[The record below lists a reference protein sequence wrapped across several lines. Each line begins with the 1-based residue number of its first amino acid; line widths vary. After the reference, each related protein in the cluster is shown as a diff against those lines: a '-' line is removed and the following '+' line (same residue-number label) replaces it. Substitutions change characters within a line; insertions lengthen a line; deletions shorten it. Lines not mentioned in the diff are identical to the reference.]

1 MSDKTKTPEPTAEPV
16 PTTNPDAGRPA
27 TPGVIPGAASA
38 PPPVVSHL
46 KGVDLVP
53 DISLES
59 AQAGVLRQYRY
70 WVGVTPSCPVESI
83 DIAGVNFPKLNEKI
97 VPDPM
102 RGGGKKRI
110 PVVGALVWLTE
121 AKVQRMRERLPRTVV
136 RFLDKEGR
144 REEKGTGEN
153 IGDNAERPQRGHL
166 ITIPTAADLKD
177 RALKGKPARAYAPD
191 TQRDVPAAR
200 FMFAQL
206 CPDQVNSERGETY
219 PEPLEVT
226 GLDWPGTIAG
236 LDALLS

>member
-1 MSDKTKTPEPTAEPV
+1 MSDTTKTPEPAAELV
-16 PTTNPDAGRPA
+16 PATNPDAGRPA
-27 TPGVIPGAASA
+27 TPGAANA
-38 PPPVVSHL
+38 PPPVAAHL
-46 KGVDLVP
+46 KGADLVP
-53 DISLES
+53 DISRES
-59 AQAGVLRQYRY
+59 AQAGVLKQYRY

-83 DIAGVNFPKLNEKI
+83 DLAGINFPKLNEKI

-110 PVVGALVWLTE
+110 PVAGALVWLSE
-121 AKVQRMRERLPRTVV
+121 DKVRRMRECLPRTVV
-136 RFLDKEGR
+136 RFLDSKGQ

-166 ITIPTAADLKD
+166 ITIPTEADLKD